1 MRYKFA
7 TSTTL
12 SDNGKESLAICQLCK
27 LLGEL
32 DIDIVNNR
40 NIFSKHL
47 RDKGL
52 HLNTSRPMYFRKLY

>member
-32 DIDIVNNR
+32 IRHFILTLPVQCISESCIEITIN
-40 NIFSKHL
+40 
-47 RDKGL
+47 
-52 HLNTSRPMYFRKLY
+52 LNF